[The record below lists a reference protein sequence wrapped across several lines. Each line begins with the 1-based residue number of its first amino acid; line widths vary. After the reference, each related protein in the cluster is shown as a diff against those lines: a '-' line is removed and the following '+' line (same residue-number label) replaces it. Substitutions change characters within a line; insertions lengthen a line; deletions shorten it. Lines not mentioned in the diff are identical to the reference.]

1 MIAHSFIRPMP
12 TASQLAPALE
22 MDLARE
28 SDEKRA
34 NWLRSLGR
42 GRWQKPAAQQSTKRD
57 PADVSQA
64 AVEAPRVVGLP
75 DTIAAPV
82 VIIPAAAVRES
93 APEPEPEP
101 ELEPEVKPEPF
112 APRVDDGL
120 EEREAAGEPESE
132 PVTPRAGWCIL
143 EEPATPD
150 RVGRVRRSIG
160 DIDDRKPEALLLSSV
175 PRSSTAE
182 ADGRQYTSYSVELC
196 YPGTTQT
203 CWSVERRYSEFAEL
217 HESLA
222 ESLARRS
229 DVVLPAVPPSRWMGL
244 MDPSFVSERREGLG
258 AWLATMLSTPQLA
271 LQPQLHAFLE
281 TPDPILVQ
289 LGLREPPTPTRL
301 PRKHSPGVRG
311 DEVIQHQQHYTHMVA
326 STAFTQAASP
336 SLTLE
341 TAARARA

>member
-1 MIAHSFIRPMP
+1 MIVHSFIRPP
-12 TASQLAPALE
+12 TVSHQLAPALE
-22 MDLARE
+22 RGHARE
-28 SDEKRA
+28 SDEKRT

-42 GRWQKPAAQQSTKRD
+42 GHRQKPAAQRTARRD
-57 PADVSQA
+57 PAGASQA
-64 AVEAPRVVGLP
+64 TVEAPRAVGLAELP
-75 DTIAAPV
+75 IEAPAV
-82 VIIPAAAVRES
+82 VIAAAAVREP
-93 APEPEPEP
+93 APEPEP
-101 ELEPEVKPEPF
+101 EPEVKPEPF
-112 APRVDDGL
+112 APRADDGL
-120 EEREAAGEPESE
+120 GEREDGGQLESE

-160 DIDDRKPEALLLSSV
+160 DIDDHKPEALLLSSV

-196 YPGTTQT
+196 HPGSTQT
-203 CWSVERRYSEFAEL
+203 RWSLERRYSEFAEL

-244 MDPSFVSERREGLG
+244 MDPTLVSERREGLG

-281 TPDPILVQ
+281 TPDPILVR

-301 PRKHSPGVRG
+301 PHKDSPGVRG
-311 DEVIQHQQHYTHMVA
+311 DEVIQHQQHYTHTVA
-326 STAFTQAASP
+326 STALTPPTSASP
-336 SLTLE
+336 LTLGP
-341 TAARARA
+341 APRARA